1 MFIRAFWKSILW
13 ATIIFLLSSIPGK
26 NLDKAN
32 IFDLLYIDKLVHVFL
47 YFILTILLIPGFKKF
62 VNFLSER
69 SYLVYSLVISLF
81 YGMIIEIF
89 QLYVFH
95 DRSAEFMDI
104 VANLAGALIATF
116 YYAFFTKNDE
126 PTI

>member
-1 MFIRAFWKSILW
+1 MFIRSFWKSILW

-32 IFDLLYIDKLVHVFL
+32 IFDLLYIDKLVHMFL

-62 VNFLSER
+62 INFLSER
-69 SYLVYSLVISLF
+69 SSLLYSLVISVF

-95 DRSAEFMDI
+95 DRGAEFMDI
-104 VANLAGALIATF
+104 VANLAGSLIAIF
-116 YYAFFTKNDE
+116 YYAFFTNNNRTK
-126 PTI
+126 

>member
-1 MFIRAFWKSILW
+1 MFIRSFWKSILW
-13 ATIIFLLSSIPGK
+13 AIIIFLLCSIPGK

-32 IFDLLYIDKLVHVFL
+32 IFDLLYLDKLVHVFL

-62 VNFLSER
+62 VNFLYAR
-69 SYLVYSLVISLF
+69 SSLVYSLVISVF

-116 YYAFFTKNDE
+116 YYALFTKTE
-126 PTI
+126 